1 MSKMALWK
9 RFGGLLG
16 RGHKTAEVVEV
27 DSEGLLVEPAG
38 GEEDSGQSDTQIVQ
52 PQKTAEQKLE
62 AVEDGFNQ
70 MVDILGSIDETLNKQ
85 REQQDVLHQRLSG
98 LPEVLGEFPKSV
110 SRQVELFGE
119 LSGQL
124 QEQSV
129 RQQEAMEVLREIPEV
144 TRGCVE
150 RLSQLCEQGNQ
161 SAAAGTRMLEG
172 VQGQQ
177 GTLENISQLLERND
191 TKLEALLLKQQ
202 KRFTW
207 LIVSAMVVSVS
218 ALGAVIYLIL
228 RIN

>member
-16 RGHKTAEVVEV
+16 RGHKAAEVVEV
-27 DSEGLLVEPAG
+27 DSEGLLVNPEK

-62 AVEDGFNQ
+62 AVEEGFNQ

-119 LSGQL
+119 LSRQL

-150 RLSQLCEQGNQ
+150 RLSQLCEQGNP
-161 SAAAGTRMLEG
+161 
-172 VQGQQ
+172 
-177 GTLENISQLLERND
+177 
-191 TKLEALLLKQQ
+191 
-202 KRFTW
+202 
-207 LIVSAMVVSVS
+207 
-218 ALGAVIYLIL
+218 
-228 RIN
+228 